1 MNFCKAPVMNVSELK
16 AYFSED
22 FIEETRLLS
31 LLPEQEQQVQD
42 YLQGIAQR
50 LIGDEWDFEAFP
62 VYFAV
67 SDNAGANA
75 AFCPNPRYEMK
86 DGEYVKDKR
95 GDKIP
100 LKTVPM
106 IFVTKGL
113 FEYVKNEDELAFILG
128 HELGHLR
135 QQALRGSH
143 SNTKIEEVSSDYG
156 SLDMLA
162 RAGYSLASARD
173 VAARIFDSDVDDNL
187 KKILQQALDA
197 HPNNQ
202 SRLNFIDVSIVE
214 KIKKLRK
221 QNIDARLVQPTE
233 IAPEIEEIY
242 RQNRHISFVERF
254 LSDRGYAGL
263 NWNERLRVLDDCVR
277 ASERY
282 YRGAN
287 DWSPAYHISSPRFRD
302 INREFADIVSQMREQ
317 LPRRLMRQSDFELC
331 ANSPLYLNE
340 EQRVR
345 RKRLLAEMNMDDWDT
360 SRVKQR
366 LSLYPN
372 KIVPD
377 EEFEQAEKENEAL
390 RRREIAELEAGTQP
404 NLRLFEHTY
413 MNYIKAESDDR
424 TRLYGS
430 VVRPALFNLEQIPL
444 NDNWRVSSLI
454 RGYAAEYLEKGTYD
468 AGREL
473 AYFNYCGCNHDSD
486 FLQWDNELNK
496 LPNLET
502 DVLYRNF
509 HDVFGGLPL
518 PELSGSAADVNKKVP
533 AKWQDNA
540 SLNLEY
546 ILGIK
551 CESRISEQEW
561 VLSYYNP
568 LHLEDAD
575 NKSFYIVN
583 AEGVITAYYPRE
595 QYRQMMD
602 DIRRRAE
609 DDVYG
614 KVAAQVRADKK
625 MLDDFIANPD
635 ISRYGIA
642 DLERMK
648 AMTAYDYADY
658 PNDDARQAALRGV
671 YYSEEVTYG
680 KRDVLEY
687 GRYSDLFFEVQ
698 DNSPF
703 YAAKN
708 IYKDKDRFRQYLTPQ
723 EWEWLNTYDHRRD
736 MIVFKALVGKLKD
749 LGRREKEA
757 SDAEYPSRINLSLDS
772 SFRYDY
778 DMMKW
783 EQITSN
789 YSLAQINEITRTV
802 LDGFNLNLNL
812 EYEHAKNWWNKR
824 LPVLNDY
831 QLYYQEMFNLYRYI
845 EMHGGTE
852 KVDYKDYRPLFM
864 ERLYPRMEIT
874 PFDIHRPQ
882 DMIAQMNRS
891 DPYGKNRPETIVY
904 DNRDLLLRF
913 ETLQGLLSSPETD
926 YALEHMVPLLTKLHF
941 VPVVAAKIKPALT
954 KENNWPA
961 DLIQS
966 AALAEQ
972 LRANNLI
979 SDPAAVAEMF
989 VRLVSREK
997 NPQVLRQAL
1006 ITLSPLFNS
1015 SLISPERQNELK
1027 DGLIKAAAPL
1037 WRQDLSARIASFS
1050 ALVNQNVFS
1059 ADMVMQ
1065 NKLLESFIPVI
1076 EAVPDAHLR
1085 SEYYMHFLRKKNRID
1100 DPDYRRRYQQL
1111 WTESVFKSIG
1121 AQYDDNSDGY
1131 ARKIMAYI
1139 AAVKNVSVT
1148 KTSWG
1153 EEKRTEDVAMVD
1165 RVEILKRLAD
1175 RIVSQQAL
1183 SRHIKPEPSGIDA
1196 MEAGNLTEGHVA
1208 GVAFE
1213 LVKKFMQSDARRSA
1227 AVINFL
1233 LSDGSRREC
1242 EDFHRQL
1249 VDYAQKNLSSEKTV
1263 VDKVK
1268 KDANPEKLSL
1278 LYREFWGYPLE
1289 ARAVLVNELLHTQT
1303 SRADGEKWENVFNIV
1318 ADRVFPNAGDEMS
1331 GIGKAFLHSYIKS
1344 RADEERTLYLSA
1356 MMVAANGNSAAADP
1370 EKSIA
1375 RGIRLF
1381 LENSGPAAI
1390 KLGQAMA
1397 SYPDVPKFI
1406 RDEMQ
1411 ELKSNAARPSRWEVY
1426 EWLDFYK
1433 RERPEEKLEYG
1444 KEVWL
1449 GRILGSASYFVT
1461 LEKGR
1466 FDGDKIPAATDKVIK
1481 ILRAGAGLDSSN
1493 EFAVF
1498 EKMLYDLGA
1507 KGVMKNGLDTFLRLV
1522 RQAKDSV
1529 EVETNTDIGYQQLQT
1544 AQKIYPQAVRV
1555 NGRSFRIHVADW
1567 SARGK
1572 NWAELERAQ
1581 GLDLDQIKDAAYRK
1595 DFSKAYFTVEMLN
1608 MLSGGRFDHDRHGKQ
1623 LKIDIETDTI
1633 GLFDTGAMAVV
1644 DPAPKDKELLGR
1656 ILSRTAQ
1663 DILSDAK
1670 GASFAK
1676 VGETLSA
1683 KIEEAYRSGET
1694 QTSYLTEFQRGLL
1707 ALNDFYKDFGA
1718 EDFIECFNSALNN
1731 PDLPLDKQIMN
1742 GFIKESVG
1750 SIGLFSAR
1758 QNLLSHQDKEQV
1770 GRLLFNVYAESLNG
1784 NGTSIKDVV
1793 LNEIAASEKG
1803 GNDIPVLKVIK
1814 AALSETSEKR
1824 SLGLSL
1830 PPQFIPSLDE
1840 VIGTQNIDIAIVK
1853 GMMKEAVYALNL
1865 QEQKDA
1871 YSAEERQNFGRTLYR
1886 TFRIMLEDKKC
1897 HRRQDIAAAY
1907 RRAVKE
1913 TPGSAYANKV
1923 LAVINL
1929 AEERGN
1935 AEQNGESRALIKEM
1949 LLSGHMDKEVAN
1961 GIALALREQNPD
1973 SNVRRFVAQ
1982 GIKLFLTQEK
1992 TQPGLL
1998 KKALVRM
2005 FVKKQPVRLEEQIP
2019 ALAENQEINR
2029 KFVQALQGYVKTA
2042 AEKINPAKAKP
2053 QINLVTSANLGKIAV
2068 K

>member
-1 MNFCKAPVMNVSELK
+1 
-16 AYFSED
+16 
-22 FIEETRLLS
+22 
-31 LLPEQEQQVQD
+31 
-42 YLQGIAQR
+42 
-50 LIGDEWDFEAFP
+50 
-62 VYFAV
+62 
-67 SDNAGANA
+67 
-75 AFCPNPRYEMK
+75 
-86 DGEYVKDKR
+86 
-95 GDKIP
+95 
-100 LKTVPM
+100 
-106 IFVTKGL
+106 
-113 FEYVKNEDELAFILG
+113 
-128 HELGHLR
+128 
-135 QQALRGSH
+135 
-143 SNTKIEEVSSDYG
+143 
-156 SLDMLA
+156 
-162 RAGYSLASARD
+162 
-173 VAARIFDSDVDDNL
+173 
-187 KKILQQALDA
+187 
-197 HPNNQ
+197 
-202 SRLNFIDVSIVE
+202 
-214 KIKKLRK
+214 
-221 QNIDARLVQPTE
+221 
-233 IAPEIEEIY
+233 
-242 RQNRHISFVERF
+242 
-254 LSDRGYAGL
+254 
-263 NWNERLRVLDDCVR
+263 
-277 ASERY
+277 
-282 YRGAN
+282 
-287 DWSPAYHISSPRFRD
+287 
-302 INREFADIVSQMREQ
+302 
-317 LPRRLMRQSDFELC
+317 
-331 ANSPLYLNE
+331 
-340 EQRVR
+340 
-345 RKRLLAEMNMDDWDT
+345 
-360 SRVKQR
+360 
-366 LSLYPN
+366 
-372 KIVPD
+372 
-377 EEFEQAEKENEAL
+377 
-390 RRREIAELEAGTQP
+390 
-404 NLRLFEHTY
+404 
-413 MNYIKAESDDR
+413 
-424 TRLYGS
+424 
-430 VVRPALFNLEQIPL
+430 
-444 NDNWRVSSLI
+444 
-454 RGYAAEYLEKGTYD
+454 
-468 AGREL
+468 
-473 AYFNYCGCNHDSD
+473 
-486 FLQWDNELNK
+486 
-496 LPNLET
+496 
-502 DVLYRNF
+502 
-509 HDVFGGLPL
+509 
-518 PELSGSAADVNKKVP
+518 
-533 AKWQDNA
+533 
-540 SLNLEY
+540 
-546 ILGIK
+546 
-551 CESRISEQEW
+551 
-561 VLSYYNP
+561 
-568 LHLEDAD
+568 
-575 NKSFYIVN
+575 
-583 AEGVITAYYPRE
+583 
-595 QYRQMMD
+595 
-602 DIRRRAE
+602 
-609 DDVYG
+609 
-614 KVAAQVRADKK
+614 
-625 MLDDFIANPD
+625 
-635 ISRYGIA
+635 
-642 DLERMK
+642 
-648 AMTAYDYADY
+648 
-658 PNDDARQAALRGV
+658 
-671 YYSEEVTYG
+671 
-680 KRDVLEY
+680 
-687 GRYSDLFFEVQ
+687 
-698 DNSPF
+698 
-703 YAAKN
+703 
-708 IYKDKDRFRQYLTPQ
+708 
-723 EWEWLNTYDHRRD
+723 
-736 MIVFKALVGKLKD
+736 
-749 LGRREKEA
+749 
-757 SDAEYPSRINLSLDS
+757 
-772 SFRYDY
+772 
-778 DMMKW
+778 
-783 EQITSN
+783 
-789 YSLAQINEITRTV
+789 
-802 LDGFNLNLNL
+802 
-812 EYEHAKNWWNKR
+812 
-824 LPVLNDY
+824 
-831 QLYYQEMFNLYRYI
+831 
-845 EMHGGTE
+845 
-852 KVDYKDYRPLFM
+852 
-864 ERLYPRMEIT
+864 
-874 PFDIHRPQ
+874 
-882 DMIAQMNRS
+882 
-891 DPYGKNRPETIVY
+891 
-904 DNRDLLLRF
+904 
-913 ETLQGLLSSPETD
+913 
-926 YALEHMVPLLTKLHF
+926 
-941 VPVVAAKIKPALT
+941 
-954 KENNWPA
+954 
-961 DLIQS
+961 
-966 AALAEQ
+966 
-972 LRANNLI
+972 
-979 SDPAAVAEMF
+979 
-989 VRLVSREK
+989 
-997 NPQVLRQAL
+997 
-1006 ITLSPLFNS
+1006 
-1015 SLISPERQNELK
+1015 
-1027 DGLIKAAAPL
+1027 
-1037 WRQDLSARIASFS
+1037 
-1050 ALVNQNVFS
+1050 
-1059 ADMVMQ
+1059 
-1065 NKLLESFIPVI
+1065 
-1076 EAVPDAHLR
+1076 
-1085 SEYYMHFLRKKNRID
+1085 
-1100 DPDYRRRYQQL
+1100 
-1111 WTESVFKSIG
+1111 
-1121 AQYDDNSDGY
+1121 
-1131 ARKIMAYI
+1131 
-1139 AAVKNVSVT
+1139 
-1148 KTSWG
+1148 
-1153 EEKRTEDVAMVD
+1153 MVD
-1165 RVEILKRLAD
+1165 RGEILKRLAD

-1770 GRLLFNVYAESLNG
+1770 GRLLFNVYAGSLNG
-1784 NGTSIKDVV
+1784 DGTSIKDVV

-1913 TPGSAYANKV
+1913 TPASAYANKV

-1982 GIKLFLTQEK
+1982 GIKL
-1992 TQPGLL
+1992 
-1998 KKALVRM
+1998 
-2005 FVKKQPVRLEEQIP
+2005 
-2019 ALAENQEINR
+2019 
-2029 KFVQALQGYVKTA
+2029 
-2042 AEKINPAKAKP
+2042 
-2053 QINLVTSANLGKIAV
+2053 S
-2068 K
+2068 